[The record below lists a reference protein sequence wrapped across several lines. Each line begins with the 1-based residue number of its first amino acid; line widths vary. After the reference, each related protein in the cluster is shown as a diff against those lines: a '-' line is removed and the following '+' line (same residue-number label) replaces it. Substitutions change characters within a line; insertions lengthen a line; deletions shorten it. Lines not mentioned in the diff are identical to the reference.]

1 MSTPRVG
8 ITTSQLIDPALKRL
22 FNGTSR
28 LYAQGVLEAGGAPV
42 LLPNLVDAAE
52 QYVNQLDA
60 LLFSGGVDLHP
71 SFYQED
77 PVLGLGE
84 IDDERDAFEVV
95 LYHAAR
101 KAGLPIL
108 GICRGMQIIN
118 VFEGGSLYQHL
129 PNHPEFWGDHAQK
142 ALPPNLAHEVILEPD
157 TRLAQHHPELRIR
170 VNSYHHQGVKA
181 LAPTLQMAATST
193 DGLVE
198 AYQGDGIFAVQWH
211 PELTFQKHPHHLA
224 PFQVLMEMLKVQV

>member
-28 LYAQGVLEAGGAPV
+28 LYAQGVLDAGGSPV

-52 QYVNQLDA
+52 LYVKQLDA
-60 LLFSGGVDLHP
+60 ILFSGGVDLHP
-71 SFYQED
+71 GFYGEE

-84 IDDERDAFEVV
+84 IDEERDAFEVA

-108 GICRGMQIIN
+108 GICRGMQVIN

-129 PNHPEFWGDHAQK
+129 PNHPEFWGDHSQK
-142 ALPPNLAHEVILEPD
+142 ALPPNLAHEVVIEEGSVF
-157 TRLAQHHPELRIR
+157 AAYHPELRVR
-170 VNSYHHQGVKA
+170 VNSYHHQAVKT
-181 LAPTLQMAATST
+181 LAPTLQVAARST

-198 AYQGDGIFAVQWH
+198 AYQGEGIFAVQWH

-224 PFQVLMEMLKVQV
+224 PFRILMEMLKVQV

>member
-1 MSTPRVG
+1 MSIPRVG

-28 LYAQGVLEAGGAPV
+28 LYAQGVLDAGGAPV
-42 LLPNLVDAAE
+42 LLPNLPEAADL
-52 QYVNQLDA
+52 YVKQLDA
-60 LLFSGGVDLHP
+60 VLFSGGVDLHP
-71 SFYQED
+71 GLYQEE

-84 IDDERDAFEVV
+84 VDEERDAFEVA

-108 GICRGMQIIN
+108 GICRGMQAIN
-118 VFEGGSLYQHL
+118 VFEGGNLYQHL
-129 PNHPEFWGDHAQK
+129 PNHPEFWGDHSQK
-142 ALPPNLAHEVILEPD
+142 ALPPNLAHEVHIAEGSL
-157 TRLAQHHPELRIR
+157 LAAHHPELKLR
-170 VNSYHHQGVKA
+170 VNSYHHQAVKT
-181 LAPTLQMAATST
+181 LAPSLQMAATSS

-211 PELTFQKHPHHLA
+211 PELTFQKHPQHLG
-224 PFQVLMEMLKVQV
+224 PFKILMDLLKVQV